1 MKSYVDAKYS
11 SFRLNEIFS
20 LKHSYSLYLIQPFCE
35 PEYLSSESKNFFEME
50 YQYSCIQ
57 IQWFFFTDT
66 FLLARYCFGDMESV
80 EFRTIIMFKLQGL
93 YSVLLVLN
101 WNEGLGSEGGR
112 APTGQTAGGKAVP
125 APEGQ

>member
-1 MKSYVDAKYS
+1 MHSDSV
-11 SFRLNEIFS
+11 IFFYWYI
-20 LKHSYSLYLIQPFCE
+20 LTCKV
-35 PEYLSSESKNFFEME
+35 
-50 YQYSCIQ
+50 
-57 IQWFFFTDT
+57 
-66 FLLARYCFGDMESV
+66 LLHAFSGDMESV

>member
-1 MKSYVDAKYS
+1 
-11 SFRLNEIFS
+11 
-20 LKHSYSLYLIQPFCE
+20 
-35 PEYLSSESKNFFEME
+35 
-50 YQYSCIQ
+50 
-57 IQWFFFTDT
+57 
-66 FLLARYCFGDMESV
+66 MESV

-112 APTGQTAGGKAVP
+112 APTGQTAGGKAVQ